1 MRFYCRSNNNVSE
14 DSNSREN
21 NGENI
26 NSSCN
31 RMENLLDSLCDEIG
45 NRCNCQFAVGDEG
58 DLEDRSG
65 ILDKVGGNF
74 IVLRSAETG
83 NKLYCNA
90 SNLQFISVFNTR

>member
-1 MRFYCRSNNNVSE
+1 MRFYCRSSNNASE
-14 DSNSREN
+14 DLNNREN